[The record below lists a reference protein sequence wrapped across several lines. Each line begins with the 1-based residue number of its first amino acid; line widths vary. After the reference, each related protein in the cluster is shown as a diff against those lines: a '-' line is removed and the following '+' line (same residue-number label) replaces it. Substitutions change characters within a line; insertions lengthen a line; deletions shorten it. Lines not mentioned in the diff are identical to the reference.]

1 MSAAAMNEIEIRL
14 RILVPKAAGV
24 YARNKQMLLQK
35 LLGYIVARRAVLFVA
50 VVCTSDV
57 VLSVMLSIVLVAPL
71 SSIDELPLIKSES
84 KNVFVVQSHLFEKFK
99 EKFSASIG
107 DCSAVMFD
115 TNPSWKRVDM
125 KVGSGVSVVGEASSG
140 GAENVCD
147 GDGG

>member
-1 MSAAAMNEIEIRL
+1 MNEIEIRL

-24 YARNKQMLLQK
+24 YVRNKQMLLQK
-35 LLGYIVARRAVLFVA
+35 LLGYVVARKAVLLGA
-50 VVCTSDV
+50 VECTSEV
-57 VLSVMLSIVLVAPL
+57 VLSMMLSIALVAPL
-71 SSIDELPLIKSES
+71 PSIDESLLIKSGS
-84 KNVFVVQSHLFEKFK
+84 KNVFVVQSHLFEKFQ
-99 EKFSASIG
+99 EKFSASIE

-140 GAENVCD
+140 GAENVGD